1 MRFFLIIV
9 CILGMIFFIDTYD
22 KEDEEVIKV
31 ESIKPRFTD
40 INASMYLIKEYTKKI
55 EEFKK
60 QRAHLGKI
68 DNEQLIDFYMSS
80 LSVKYNI
87 KFMSAMAL
95 YSRLIYENSFSSR
108 QFLNPQN

>member
-31 ESIKPRFTD
+31 ESIKPMSID
-40 INASMYLIKEYTKKI
+40 INASTYLIKEYTKKI

-68 DNEQLIDFYMSS
+68 DNEQFDVATIFHTPSIKN
-80 LSVKYNI
+80 LSTHFI
-87 KFMSAMAL
+87 S
-95 YSRLIYENSFSSR
+95 
-108 QFLNPQN
+108 